1 MMKIESILA
10 TKSSNVITVGPDQ
23 SLREV
28 VDLLAEHN
36 IGVLIV
42 VDEPG
47 RPIGIISE
55 RDIIREAA
63 RTKAALDQAVSRVM
77 TEDLITASP
86 EDDLETVL
94 QTMTARRFRHLPI
107 MDQDRLIG
115 VISIGDVVKA
125 QLDKY
130 QGEVDTL
137 QAQVIEDQA

>member
-1 MMKIESILA
+1 MKIESILA

-23 SLREV
+23 SLREA

-36 IGVLIV
+36 IGTLIV
-42 VDEPG
+42 VDKAG
-47 RPIGIISE
+47 QPIGIISE
-55 RDIIREAA
+55 RDIVREAA
-63 RTKAALDQAVSRVM
+63 RTETVLGRTVSRVM

-86 EDDLETVL
+86 EDDLERVL
-94 QTMTARRFRHLPI
+94 QTMTARHFRHLPI
-107 MDQDRLIG
+107 MDRERLIG

-137 QAQVIEDQA
+137 QTQIIEDQV

>member
-1 MMKIESILA
+1 MKIESILA
-10 TKSSNVITVGPDQ
+10 TKRSDVFTVGPDQ
-23 SLREV
+23 SLREA

-36 IGVLIV
+36 IGALIV

-55 RDIIREAA
+55 RDIVREAA
-63 RTKAALDQAVSRVM
+63 RTEEVFVQTVSGVM
-77 TEDLITASP
+77 TKNLITASP
-86 EDDLETVL
+86 QDDLETVL
-94 QTMTARRFRHLPI
+94 QTMTAKRFRHLPI
-107 MDQDRLIG
+107 VDGERLIG

-137 QAQVIEDQA
+137 QTQIIEGQN

>member
-1 MMKIESILA
+1 MKIESILA

-23 SLREV
+23 SLREA

-36 IGVLIV
+36 IGALIV

-63 RTKAALDQAVSRVM
+63 RTEMVFAQTVSRVM
-77 TEDLITASP
+77 TKDLITASP
-86 EDDLETVL
+86 DDDIETVL
-94 QTMTARRFRHLPI
+94 QTMTGKRFRHLPI
-107 MDQDRLIG
+107 IDRGQLIG

-125 QLDKY
+125 QLEKY

-137 QAQVIEDQA
+137 QTQIAEDQG

>member
-23 SLREV
+23 SLREAV
-28 VDLLAEHN
+28 NLLAEHN

-47 RPIGIISE
+47 RPVGIISE

-63 RTKAALDQAVSRVM
+63 RTEAALDQTVSRVM

-115 VISIGDVVKA
+115 VISIGDLVKA

>member
-1 MMKIESILA
+1 MKIESILA

-23 SLREV
+23 SLREAV
-28 VDLLAEHN
+28 NLLAEHN

-137 QAQVIEDQA
+137 QAQVIEDQT

>member
-1 MMKIESILA
+1 MKIESILA

-23 SLREV
+23 SLGEV

-63 RTKAALDQAVSRVM
+63 RTKAALDQTVSRVM

>member
-1 MMKIESILA
+1 MKIESILA
-10 TKSSNVITVGPDQ
+10 TKSSSVITVGPDQ
-23 SLREV
+23 SLREA

-36 IGVLIV
+36 IGALIV
-42 VDEPG
+42 VDELG

-63 RTKAALDQAVSRVM
+63 RTETVLALTVSRVM
-77 TEDLITASP
+77 TKDLITASP

-94 QTMTARRFRHLPI
+94 QTMTAKRFRHLPI
-107 MDQDRLIG
+107 MDGERLIG

-137 QAQVIEDQA
+137 QTQIIEGQV

>member
-1 MMKIESILA
+1 MKIESILA

-23 SLREV
+23 SLREAV
-28 VDLLAEHN
+28 NLLAEHN

-42 VDEPG
+42 VDEPR
-47 RPIGIISE
+47 RPVGIISE

-63 RTKAALDQAVSRVM
+63 RTEAALDQTVSRVM

-115 VISIGDVVKA
+115 VISIGDLVKA

>member
-1 MMKIESILA
+1 MKIESILA
-10 TKSSNVITVGPDQ
+10 TKSSNVYTVGPDR
-23 SLREV
+23 SLREA

-36 IGVLIV
+36 IGVLIG

-63 RTKAALDQAVSRVM
+63 RTEAALDQTVSRVM

-94 QTMTARRFRHLPI
+94 QTMTANHCRHLPI
-107 MDQDRLIG
+107 MDRERLIA
-115 VISIGDVVKA
+115 VLSIGDVVKA
-125 QLDKY
+125 QLDKW

-137 QAQVIEDQA
+137 QTQIIEGQA

>member
-1 MMKIESILA
+1 MKIESILA

-63 RTKAALDQAVSRVM
+63 RTKAALDQTVSRVM

-94 QTMTARRFRHLPI
+94 QTMTTRRFRHLPI

-115 VISIGDVVKA
+115 VVSIGDVVKA

-130 QGEVDTL
+130 QGEIDTL

>member
-1 MMKIESILA
+1 M
-10 TKSSNVITVGPDQ
+10 
-23 SLREV
+23 
-28 VDLLAEHN
+28 
-36 IGVLIV
+36 
-42 VDEPG
+42 DEPG

-63 RTKAALDQAVSRVM
+63 RTETVLALTVSRVM
-77 TEDLITASP
+77 TKDLITASP

-94 QTMTARRFRHLPI
+94 QTMTAKHFRHLPI
-107 MDQDRLIG
+107 MDRERLIG

>member
-1 MMKIESILA
+1 MKIESILA

>member
-1 MMKIESILA
+1 MKIESVLA
-10 TKSSNVITVGPDQ
+10 TKSSDVVTVRPDQ
-23 SLREV
+23 SLGEAVR
-28 VDLLAEHN
+28 LLAEHN
-36 IGVLIV
+36 IGALIV

-47 RPIGIISE
+47 RPIGVISE

-63 RTKAALDQAVSRVM
+63 RTETVLGQAVSRVM
-77 TEDLITASP
+77 TKDLITASP

-94 QTMTARRFRHLPI
+94 QTMTAKRFRHLPI
-107 MDQDRLIG
+107 VDRERLIG

-137 QAQVIEDQA
+137 QTQIIEGQV

>member
-1 MMKIESILA
+1 MKIESILP

-63 RTKAALDQAVSRVM
+63 RTKAALDQTVSRVM

-94 QTMTARRFRHLPI
+94 QTMTTRRFRHLPI

-115 VISIGDVVKA
+115 VVSIGDVVKA

-130 QGEVDTL
+130 QGEIDTL

>member
-1 MMKIESILA
+1 MKIESILA

-63 RTKAALDQAVSRVM
+63 RTKAALDQTVSRVM

-94 QTMTARRFRHLPI
+94 QTMTARRFRHMPI

>member
-1 MMKIESILA
+1 MKVESILA

-23 SLREV
+23 SLREA

-36 IGVLIV
+36 IGALIV

-63 RTKAALDQAVSRVM
+63 RTEMVFDQTVSRVM
-77 TEDLITASP
+77 TKDLITASP
-86 EDDLETVL
+86 EDDIETVL
-94 QTMTARRFRHLPI
+94 QTMTAKRFRHLPI
-107 MDQDRLIG
+107 IDRGQLIG

-125 QLDKY
+125 QLEKY

-137 QAQVIEDQA
+137 QTQIAEDQG

>member
-1 MMKIESILA
+1 MKIESVLA
-10 TKSSNVITVGPDQ
+10 TKSSDVFTVRPDQ
-23 SLREV
+23 SLREA

-36 IGVLIV
+36 IGALIV

-63 RTKAALDQAVSRVM
+63 RTETVLGQPVSRVM
-77 TEDLITASP
+77 TKDLITASP

-94 QTMTARRFRHLPI
+94 QTMTAKHFRHLPI
-107 MDQDRLIG
+107 VDKGRLIG

-137 QAQVIEDQA
+137 QTQIIEGQV

>member
-1 MMKIESILA
+1 MKIESILA

-23 SLREV
+23 SLREA

-36 IGVLIV
+36 IGALIV
-42 VDEPG
+42 VDKPG

-63 RTKAALDQAVSRVM
+63 RTEAALGQTVSRVM
-77 TEDLITASP
+77 TKALITASP
-86 EDDLETVL
+86 ADDLETVL
-94 QTMTARRFRHLPI
+94 QTMTAKHFRHLPI
-107 MDQDRLIG
+107 VDQDRLIG

>member
-1 MMKIESILA
+1 MKIESILA

-63 RTKAALDQAVSRVM
+63 RTKAALDQTVSRVM
-77 TEDLITASP
+77 TEDLVTASP

>member
-1 MMKIESILA
+1 MKIVSVLA
-10 TKSSNVITVGPDQ
+10 TKSSDVITVRPDQ
-23 SLREV
+23 SLREA

-36 IGVLIV
+36 IGALIV

-63 RTKAALDQAVSRVM
+63 RTETVLGQAVSRVM
-77 TEDLITASP
+77 TKDLITASP

-94 QTMTARRFRHLPI
+94 QTMTAKHFRHLPI
-107 MDQDRLIG
+107 VDGERLIG

-130 QGEVDTL
+130 QGELDTL
-137 QAQVIEDQA
+137 QTQIIEGQV

>member
-1 MMKIESILA
+1 MKIVSVLA
-10 TKSSNVITVGPDQ
+10 TKSSDVITVRPDQ
-23 SLREV
+23 SLREA

-36 IGVLIV
+36 IGALIV

-63 RTKAALDQAVSRVM
+63 RTETVLGQAVSRVM
-77 TEDLITASP
+77 TKDLITASP

-94 QTMTARRFRHLPI
+94 QTMTAKHFRRLPI
-107 MDQDRLIG
+107 VDGERLIG
-115 VISIGDVVKA
+115 IVSIGDVVKA

-130 QGEVDTL
+130 QGELDTL
-137 QAQVIEDQA
+137 QTQIIEGQV